1 MFSRWRH
8 PEWWSAQQ
16 NAYAYYGA
24 VLKGKNGLVF
34 DLGAN
39 VGDLTAVFVQLGMRV
54 IACEPDPVN
63 FTILKARF
71 RHIPDVTVLE
81 VAISDKTGT
90 VELYPM
96 AAHGR
101 SLTTISEKRRRQLA
115 GHTGSAGGGNF
126 DPTQTV
132 NSMTPAELIDQYGLP
147 EYIKIDV
154 EGMEWPVVSSLP
166 KAVPLLSFEANLPDF
181 MPETLKCLTYLH
193 TLNPKVVF
201 NCSSDDIH
209 MLLPDYLAYDQF
221 LSWLSKQ
228 QYPYLEIFCRSD
240 FRQS

>member
-1 MFSRWRH
+1 LIHSINAKNLQVLKPDWYYKLKFTRIGRMFSRWRH

-132 NSMTPAELIDQYGLP
+132 NSMTPAE
-147 EYIKIDV
+147 
-154 EGMEWPVVSSLP
+154 
-166 KAVPLLSFEANLPDF
+166 
-181 MPETLKCLTYLH
+181 
-193 TLNPKVVF
+193 
-201 NCSSDDIH
+201 
-209 MLLPDYLAYDQF
+209 
-221 LSWLSKQ
+221 
-228 QYPYLEIFCRSD
+228 
-240 FRQS
+240 